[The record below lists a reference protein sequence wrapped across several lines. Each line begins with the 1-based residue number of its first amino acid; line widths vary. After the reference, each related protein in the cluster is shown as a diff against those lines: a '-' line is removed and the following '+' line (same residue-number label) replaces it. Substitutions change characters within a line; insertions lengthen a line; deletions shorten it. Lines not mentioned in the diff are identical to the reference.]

1 MARISVAKAGRGIL
15 EVLLL
20 MVCLAGP
27 AWPQR
32 GAITVARNLGE
43 LTDQSAV
50 IVRGFV
56 VRAWVEKHPQ
66 FTNLDTI
73 VVTLRVKETLKG
85 EAGRVYSFRQYIWDF
100 RDRQDAAGYRKGQE
114 LLLLMNGV
122 NQYGLTSPAGMEQGR
137 FRILRDRSGKETAVN
152 GLGNYG
158 LFRGLETQVEKK
170 GVKLSPGM
178 AALVRQEPGVPLAA
192 DNLRELILELQGK
205 SSQ

>member
-1 MARISVAKAGRGIL
+1 
-15 EVLLL
+15 

-27 AWPQR
+27 AWAQR
-32 GAITVARNLGE
+32 GAITVARNLDE
-43 LTDQSAV
+43 LTHQSAV

-56 VRAWVEKHPQ
+56 VRARVEKHPQ

-85 EAGRVYSFRQYIWDF
+85 EVGPIYSFRQYIWDF

-114 LLLLMNGV
+114 LLLLMNRV

-137 FRILRDRSGKETAVN
+137 FRILRDRSGKETVVN

-158 LFRGLETQVEKK
+158 LFRGLEAQVEKK

-205 SSQ
+205 STQ